1 MNTKAQDL
9 GVGRS
14 VPPPNLLE
22 QLCQTKCFVQGME
35 VLGTGSI
42 LGNDLVQWAV
52 VSSSQI
58 RSSSLTL
65 LDMVR
70 MERRETTAG
79 QCREEPQRD
88 SPVEKN
94 VQLLR

>member
-1 MNTKAQDL
+1 M
-9 GVGRS
+9 GRS

-42 LGNDLVQWAV
+42 VGKDRVQWAV

-58 RSSSLTL
+58 RSSSVTL

-88 SPVEKN
+88 SSVEKKCTIIE
-94 VQLLR
+94 VKSI